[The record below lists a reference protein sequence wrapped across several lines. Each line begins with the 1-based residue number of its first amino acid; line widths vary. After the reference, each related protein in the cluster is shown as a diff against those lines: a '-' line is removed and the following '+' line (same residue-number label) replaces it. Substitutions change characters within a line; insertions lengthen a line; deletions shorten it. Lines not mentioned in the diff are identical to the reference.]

1 MATPTNPRKGKHM
14 ALSALQIQVLNL
26 LTFTHNWEDRAVSHI
41 SKKTNK
47 SWDQISQA
55 VRSAI
60 TSQIFAV
67 ADGANTD
74 AARAAILPH
83 LQMEVDG
90 LKKHGKEY
98 ISNLI

>member
-1 MATPTNPRKGKHM
+1 MPTPTETLT
-14 ALSALQIQVLNL
+14 AFVEDFEAIYSAPE
-26 LTFTHNWEDRAVSHI
+26 FSAV
-41 SKKTNK
+41 T
-47 SWDQISQA
+47 A
-55 VRSAI
+55 
-60 TSQIFAV
+60 
-67 ADGANTD
+67 GANTD